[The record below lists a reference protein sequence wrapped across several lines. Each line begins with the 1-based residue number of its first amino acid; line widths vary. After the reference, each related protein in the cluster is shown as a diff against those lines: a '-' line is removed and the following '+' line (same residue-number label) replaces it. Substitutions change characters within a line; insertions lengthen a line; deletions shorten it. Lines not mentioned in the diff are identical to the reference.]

1 MTPQRRLVLLRHAK
15 SDWSTEQP
23 DDQRPLAPRGRREA
37 PRAGRWLREHL
48 DHIDLVLCSPATRAR
63 TTWELAAATLA
74 DAPPVRLD
82 PEVYAASAD
91 TLATLVHGLPD
102 EAQTVVLVGHN
113 PAIENL
119 ITVLTGE
126 EWTMKTS
133 SIAVISW
140 PGSWSD
146 AEPANARLEARA
158 TPRA

>member
-15 SDWSTEQP
+15 SDWSTELP

-37 PRAGRWLREHL
+37 PRAGRWLRGHV

-82 PEVYAASAD
+82 PEVYAASAG
-91 TLATLVHGLPD
+91 TLQALVHGLPD